1 MQPIAAVL
9 TAALSLLAGCAGT
22 SSSVQKPF
30 PASAADR
37 FGYEVAPQIDVP
49 ADTLALLHQRLKQQ
63 LVAPGEATAT
73 KTAVIAITRYVTG
86 APVGIEAPA
95 NEIASTITVRD
106 AASGAVLGT
115 FSVESK
121 NPGSWRTTGIL
132 LDDHADR
139 IAAALKG
146 RP

>member
-1 MQPIAAVL
+1 MKSA
-9 TAALSLLAGCAGT
+9 AALVALCLLAGCAGT
-22 SSSVQKPF
+22 SSSVQKPW
-30 PASAADR
+30 AAAGADR
-37 FGYEVAPQIDVP
+37 FGFDIAPHVDVP
-49 ADTLALLHQRLKQQ
+49 ADTLVLLDERLKSR
-63 LVAPGEATAT
+63 LAMGGTAT
-73 KTAVIAITRYVTG
+73 KTASIAIMRYVTG

-95 NEIASTITVRD
+95 NEIVSTVTVRD

-115 FSVESK
+115 FRVDSK

-146 RP
+146 DR